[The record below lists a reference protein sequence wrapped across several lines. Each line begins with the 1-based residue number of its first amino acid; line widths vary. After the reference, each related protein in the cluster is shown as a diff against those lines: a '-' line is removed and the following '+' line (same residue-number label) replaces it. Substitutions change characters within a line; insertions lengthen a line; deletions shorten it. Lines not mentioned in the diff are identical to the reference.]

1 MIVGNTRV
9 AVVGGGWAGCSA
21 ALSTV
26 RAGVQV
32 LLYERTDMLLGA
44 GLVGGIMRNNG
55 RYTAAEEAL
64 RLGGGGELFE
74 LTDDAARH
82 TDVAFPGHRHAS
94 LYDVTVMEPLVK
106 DHLLEAGVEIHLQKR
121 ITGVE
126 VKEGRLL
133 ALIDENG
140 NRVEADVFVDATGTS
155 GPMGNCVRYGNGC
168 VMCIQRCPAFGP
180 RISIAARA
188 GVREMMASKGPEVPG
203 AMSGSGK
210 IHLESLSKDLQQSLR
225 ETGVAVVEL
234 PEELRGTKKLAVKA
248 CQQYAVSE
256 YAENI
261 ILLDT
266 GHAKLMAPYFP
277 LEHLRTVP
285 GMERA
290 RFEDPYAGGRGNSI
304 RFTAITPRDNDLQ
317 VKGLSNLFCAGEKAG
332 VYVGHTEAIVTGML
346 AGYNAARCSLD
357 MPVVEIPRSTALG
370 EFIAFGREE
379 LLSGE
384 GLAKSYTFAGSVFY
398 ERMMTRDLYTTDSEV
413 LDDRVLQTGL
423 TGLFSRP
430 L

>member
-1 MIVGNTRV
+1 MIVSNGRV

-21 ALSTV
+21 ALSAV
-26 RAGVQV
+26 RAGVHV
-32 LLYERTDMLLGA
+32 KLYERTDMLLGA

-55 RYTAAEEAL
+55 RYTAAEECL
-64 RLGGGGELFE
+64 RLGGGGELFD
-74 LTDDAARH
+74 LTDEAARH
-82 TDVAFPGHRHAS
+82 EDVVFPGHKHAS

-106 DHLLEAGVEIHLQKR
+106 DHLLGAGVEIHLPRR
-121 ITGVE
+121 ITDVE
-126 VKEGRLL
+126 VKEERLL
-133 ALIDENG
+133 ALVDEDG
-140 NRVEADVFVDATGTS
+140 ERIEADVFIDATGTS

-188 GVREMMASKGPEVPG
+188 GVKEMMASKGPEVPG

-210 IHLESLSKDLQQSLR
+210 IHLESLSGEVQRSLQ
-225 ETGVAVVEL
+225 ETGVAVIEL
-234 PEELRGTKKLAVKA
+234 PEELREMSKLAVKA
-248 CQQYAVSE
+248 CQQYAISE
-256 YAENI
+256 YAESI

-266 GHAKLMAPYFP
+266 GHAKLMTPYFP
-277 LEHLRTVP
+277 LQHLRKVP

-317 VKGLSNLFCAGEKAG
+317 VRGVSNLFCAGEKAG

-346 AGYNAARCSLD
+346 AGHNAARSSLD
-357 MPVVEIPRSTALG
+357 LTTVEIPRSTAVG
-370 EFIAFGREE
+370 EFIAFGRDE
-379 LLSGE
+379 LLTGE
-384 GLAKSYTFAGSVFY
+384 GLTKSYTFAGSVFF
-398 ERMMTRDLYTTDSEV
+398 ERMLNRDLYTTDHEI
-413 LDDRVLQTGL
+413 LDDRLLQTGL

>member
-1 MIVGNTRV
+1 MGNGRV

-21 ALSTV
+21 ALSAA
-26 RAGVQV
+26 RAGMDVE
-32 LLYERTDMLLGA
+32 LYERTDMLLGT

-64 RLGGGGELFE
+64 RFGGGGELFE
-74 LTDDAARH
+74 LTDAAARH
-82 TDVAFPGHRHAS
+82 RDVAFPGHRHAS
-94 LYDVTVMEPLVK
+94 LYDVTVIEPLVK
-106 DHLLEAGVEIHLQKR
+106 DHLLEAGIEIHLQKR
-121 ITGVE
+121 VTDVE
-126 VKEGRLL
+126 AKDGRIL
-133 ALIDENG
+133 ALVDEDG
-140 NRVEADVFVDATGTS
+140 IRIEADVFIDSTGTS

-188 GVREMMASKGPEVPG
+188 GVREMMARKGPEVPG

-210 IHLESLSKDLQQSLR
+210 IHLQSLSRELQRSLQ

-234 PEELRGTKKLAVKA
+234 PGELRESKKLTTKA
-248 CQQYAVSE
+248 CQQYAVAE

-266 GHAKLMAPYFP
+266 GHAKLMASYFP
-277 LEHLRTVP
+277 LEHLRSVP

-290 RFEDPYAGGRGNSI
+290 RFEDPYAGGKGNSI
-304 RFTAITPRDNDLQ
+304 RYTAITPRENDLR
-317 VKGLSNLFCAGEKAG
+317 VKGLANLFCAGEKAG
-332 VYVGHTEAIVTGML
+332 VYIGHTEAIVTGML
-346 AGYNAARCSLD
+346 AGHNAARSSLG
-357 MPVVEIPRSTALG
+357 MKTVEIPRSTAVG

-379 LLSGE
+379 LLDGE
-384 GLAKSYTFAGSVFY
+384 GLTNSYTFAGSVFY
-398 ERMMTRDLYTTDSEV
+398 ERMVDRDLYSTDAEI

-423 TGLFSRP
+423 TRVFSRP